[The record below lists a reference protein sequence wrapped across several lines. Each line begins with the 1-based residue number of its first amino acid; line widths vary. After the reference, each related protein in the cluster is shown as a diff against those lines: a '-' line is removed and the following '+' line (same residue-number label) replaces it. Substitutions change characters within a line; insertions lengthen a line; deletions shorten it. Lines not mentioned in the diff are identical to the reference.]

1 MSWHIAVAGSPDAVR
16 DELRGRFLI
25 ARDYSANNSDELRSV
40 LAAEFMVN
48 RHLDFAEIQHVPAVT
63 VDASGTTHY
72 KGAGFA
78 ASVITQVRVELV
90 WGYVPDPDYDEPDN
104 RDHQSR
110 IQ

>member
-1 MSWHIAVAGSPDAVR
+1 M
-16 DELRGRFLI
+16 L

-48 RHLDFAEIQHVPAVT
+48 RHLDFAEVQRVPAVT
-63 VDASGTTHY
+63 VDASGTTSY

-78 ASVITQVRVELV
+78 ASVITQVSVELV
-90 WGYVPDPDYDEPDN
+90 WGFVPDPEKDESDRNP
-104 RDHQSR
+104 HPSR